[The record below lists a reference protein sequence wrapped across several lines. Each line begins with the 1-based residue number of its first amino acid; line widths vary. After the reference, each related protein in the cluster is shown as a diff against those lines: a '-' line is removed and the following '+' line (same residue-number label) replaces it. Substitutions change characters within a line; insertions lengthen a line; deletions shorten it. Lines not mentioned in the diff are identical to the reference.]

1 MMSKQLE
8 NFMEQNKDAFNDYEP
23 SAKLWD
29 NLQKELNNTA
39 AIKKQQAVIKK
50 LTIYKWVAAASVTLL
65 IGLGILFF
73 TKDNTVV
80 PPSVVIKNKETPKL
94 TVPEIIKDTIVNN
107 IVNPVLQPEKEK
119 FIAKQTMV
127 NKQDTLVPP
136 KQKQVKEYD
145 EVLAFE
151 QTQKHFATLI
161 LYKQKEI
168 KKLSKS
174 DTAIYNRFSADME
187 GLNKSYKQLSKTLPK
202 SNSKSALINA
212 MIYNLQIQ
220 IDLLNKQ
227 LIILNKIESSQK
239 KEEYENNILS
249 I

>member
-1 MMSKQLE
+1 MSKHLE

-23 SAKLWD
+23 SNKLWD
-29 NLQKELNNTA
+29 KLKKELSTTPVV
-39 AIKKQQAVIKK
+39 KKQQAVIKK

-65 IGLGILFF
+65 IGLSILFF
-73 TKDNTVV
+73 AKDNTIVQPDVV
-80 PPSVVIKNKETPKL
+80 TTNKQTPSITTPK
-94 TVPEIIKDTIVNN
+94 IIKDTDVNN
-107 IVNPVLQPEKEK
+107 IVNPIQPEKEK
-119 FIAKQTMV
+119 FIAKQALV
-127 NKQDTLVPP
+127 NKENTIEPT
-136 KQKQVKEYD
+136 KQKQVEEYD
-145 EVLAFE
+145 EVLVFE

-161 LYKQKEI
+161 SYKQNEI

-187 GLNKSYKQLSKTLPK
+187 GLNKSYKQLRIALPK
-202 SNSKSALINA
+202 THSKSTLINA